1 MRSAASGP
9 QPRHLLPPGAVRL
22 CHGEE
27 RRPSGLLP
35 ARAAHPLQRCRQ
47 KPGGLCAV
55 IFTGVP
61 VCCPVAGGPPGP
73 GAGERRARLLAASTL
88 ARRPAYCRPL
98 PSLSR
103 GALTARVHPGPG
115 AESAGLTGGAAEAS
129 QTRGKRVLSLEGK
142 STHSQTLLSPL
153 WSLVIC
159 GRLSVCVC
167 ACVCVC
173 VCLVICGRLSVCVC
187 VCHCE
192 RVCV

>member
-1 MRSAASGP
+1 MRSTESDP

-22 CHGEE
+22 CRGEE
-27 RRPSGLLP
+27 RHPSGLLP
-35 ARAAHPLQRCRQ
+35 ARAAYPLQHCWQ

-55 IFTGVP
+55 VFTGVP

-73 GAGERRARLLAASTL
+73 AAGERRARLLAASTL

-98 PSLSR
+98 PSLSS
-103 GALTARVHPGPG
+103 GALTARAHPGPG
-115 AESAGLTGGAAEAS
+115 AESAGLTGGVAEAS

-153 WSLVIC
+153 WSLVVC
-159 GRLSVCVC
+159 GRLSVRACVR
-167 ACVCVC
+167 ACVCD
-173 VCLVICGRLSVCVC
+173 SVC

-192 RVCV
+192 SVYV